1 MHWQFTPYAAALL
14 ISAGFSAAVAFAAW
28 RRREAAGGLPL
39 ALLMAAVAE
48 WSLAFALEAAAVG
61 VPAKVFWGKIQYL
74 GVTSFPIFLLTFAL
88 EFAHLDRWLT
98 RRRLVLLWIIPLVT
112 LGLAA
117 TNEWHCLI
125 WTSFTPSPLAGSNM
139 IIYGR
144 GPWFWAA
151 LAYFYLVVG
160 TASIILIRAGLR
172 FRYIYRRQAL
182 ALLIGVP
189 FPWIGSVMYVLELVP
204 AGYDYTPIG
213 FALTG
218 LVLLWNMYRL
228 QLFDLAPVARDALI
242 ESMSDGVLVL
252 DAQNRIVDINPAAQQ
267 PLGAAASLI
276 GQSAEEALAA
286 WPDTSSGSVQAL
298 VTRYRDVH
306 EARAEICV
314 GGDPPRH
321 LDLRISPLFDRRGR
335 LTGRLIVWRDV
346 TERKQA
352 QAQIMEQQRAL
363 AVMDERERM
372 GRELHDSVAQVLSYV
387 NAQAQAALDLIEKGQ
402 AATAA
407 AYLAH
412 LSDAAQE
419 ANVDIRAWILGLR
432 TTTSPEQGFFAALE
446 QYLQQFS
453 QTYGLPTTLSRP
465 DDVADDLLSP
475 MARIQLLRIVQEA
488 LTNTRKHAQ
497 ANSAQVIFTPAD
509 VHVQVVIA
517 DDGIGFSPHPVPPP
531 RRGEGVSPHLDW
543 EEAGHFGLEIMR
555 ERAAIVGGA
564 LEVRSAPGRG
574 TQVVVRLPLRKEPAE
589 ASLPPMRV
597 LLVDDHPLVLE
608 GLKNLLAARG
618 VDVVGM
624 AGDGQEAVELAR
636 RLRPD
641 VILMDVRMPGL
652 SGPEATRRIK
662 AMLPDTKIVMLTV
675 SAADEDLFE
684 AARSGADG
692 YLLKS
697 LDAEQFFSLLAQ
709 VASGEAPLAPGL
721 ATRLLA
727 GLAQAEAGVGAA
739 FGLSP
744 RQVEVLQLVA
754 EGMTYK
760 EIGAK
765 LYITKRT
772 VRYHIDQ
779 IKEQLGVATR
789 AEAVTYAV
797 RVGLVSDRREG

>member
-1 MHWQFTPYAAALL
+1 MFVLLCILVWLNEAVDLPHLLLGAPRTP
-14 ISAGFSAAVAFAAW
+14 INW
-28 RRREAAGGLPL
+28 REAIIETVLIAGVGLF
-39 ALLMAAVAE
+39 AV
-48 WSLAFALEAAAVG
+48 L
-61 VPAKVFWGKIQYL
+61 
-74 GVTSFPIFLLTFAL
+74 
-88 EFAHLDRWLT
+88 
-98 RRRLVLLWIIPLVT
+98 
-112 LGLAA
+112 
-117 TNEWHCLI
+117 
-125 WTSFTPSPLAGSNM
+125 
-139 IIYGR
+139 
-144 GPWFWAA
+144 
-151 LAYFYLVVG
+151 
-160 TASIILIRAGLR
+160 
-172 FRYIYRRQAL
+172 
-182 ALLIGVP
+182 
-189 FPWIGSVMYVLELVP
+189 
-204 AGYDYTPIG
+204 
-213 FALTG
+213 
-218 LVLLWNMYRL
+218 
-228 QLFDLAPVARDALI
+228 
-242 ESMSDGVLVL
+242 
-252 DAQNRIVDINPAAQQ
+252 
-267 PLGAAASLI
+267 
-276 GQSAEEALAA
+276 
-286 WPDTSSGSVQAL
+286 
-298 VTRYRDVH
+298 
-306 EARAEICV
+306 
-314 GGDPPRH
+314 
-321 LDLRISPLFDRRGR
+321 
-335 LTGRLIVWRDV
+335 RLIRDV
-346 TERKQA
+346 TERKRAEEQVL
-352 QAQIMEQQRAL
+352 QQQRAL

-387 NAQAQAALDLIEKGQ
+387 NAQAQAALDLIEKGE

-432 TTTSPEQGFFAALE
+432 TAISPEQGFFAALE

-453 QTYGLPTTLSRP
+453 QTYGLPTTLSWP

-509 VHVQVVIA
+509 VHVQVVIT
-517 DDGIGFSPHPVPPP
+517 DDGIGFSPHPGPPP
-531 RRGEGVSPHLDW
+531 KRGEGVGPHPGPPPNQGEGVDPHPDW

-555 ERAAIVGGA
+555 ERAASVGGA
-564 LEVRSAPGRG
+564 LEVRSAPGQG
-574 TQVVVRLPLRKEPAE
+574 TQVIVRLPLRKELAE

-636 RLRPD
+636 QLRPD
-641 VILMDVRMPGL
+641 VILMDVQMPGL

-662 AMLPDTKIVMLTV
+662 TELPDTKIVMLTV

-684 AARSGADG
+684 AIRSGANG

-697 LDAEQFFSLLAQ
+697 LEAEQFFSLLSQA
-709 VASGEAPLAPGL
+709 ASGEAPLAPGL
-721 ATRLLA
+721 AARLLA

-765 LYITKRT
+765 LYITERT
-772 VRYHIDQ
+772 VRYHMDQ

-789 AEAVTYAV
+789 AEAVTFAV
-797 RVGLVSDRREG
+797 RAGLVSDRRQG